1 MAELYQ
7 NLLVEKQSGITTV
20 TLNRPEL
27 HNAFNDEM
35 IAELIDCFSRLAQ
48 DIQTRVVVLTGAGKS
63 FCAGADLNWMKKMAG
78 YSFQENEL
86 DAMQL
91 HRMLLQIDLFPKPV
105 VGRINGSA
113 IGGGVGLVSVS
124 DMAFAVHGAE
134 FGFSEVR
141 LGLVPAVISPFVLQK
156 IGAAAA
162 REYFLT
168 GERFGTDRAREMG
181 LLQGAGTAEELE
193 AWLQKKLQALCA
205 GGSEALAESKR
216 LIRDGLLQTPEAAG
230 ERTARIIAERR
241 SSQEGREGIES
252 FLNKRRPRWVEPL
265 E

>member
-1 MAELYQ
+1 MTELYQ
-7 NLLVEKQSGITTV
+7 NLLVENQNGITTV

-27 HNAFNDEM
+27 HNAFNDAM

-48 DIQTRVVVLTGAGKS
+48 DVQTRVVVVTGAGKS
-63 FCAGADLNWMKKMAG
+63 FCAGADLNWMKKMAD
-78 YSFQENEL
+78 YSFEENER
-86 DAMQL
+86 DATQL

-113 IGGGVGLVSVS
+113 IGGGVGLVSVT
-124 DMAFAVHGAE
+124 DMAFAVRGAE

-168 GERFGTDRAREMG
+168 GERFGVDRALEMG
-181 LLQGAGTAEELE
+181 LLQGTGSLEELE
-193 AWLQKKLQALCA
+193 VWLEKKLQALCA
-205 GGSEALAESKR
+205 GGAEALAESKR
-216 LIRDGLLQTPEAAG
+216 LVREGVLQSPEVAG

-241 SSQEGREGIES
+241 ASPEGREGIAA
-252 FLNKRRPRWVEPL
+252 FLNKRKPRWIDKL
-265 E
+265 Q